1 MEKKK
6 ILLIGFSQAII
17 LTAFILLAAG
27 SSKSSTSSETQ
38 SLIRA
43 GVQGGT
49 CGALG
54 YTYVGN
60 SSDCYNTCK
69 ERGYSDFCTGS
80 DTYAC
85 FCKWNECA

>member
-6 ILLIGFSQAII
+6 ILLIGLSQAII
-17 LTAFILLAAG
+17 LTVFILLAAG
-27 SSKSSTSSETQ
+27 SSNSSTSSKTR
-38 SLIRA
+38 SLIRS
-43 GVQGGT
+43 GIQGGT

-60 SSDCYNTCK
+60 STDCSSTCK
-69 ERGYSDFCTGS
+69 ERGYSDYCTGT

-85 FCKWNECA
+85 FCK

>member
-6 ILLIGFSQAII
+6 ILLIGLSQAII
-17 LTAFILLAAG
+17 LTVFILLAAG
-27 SSKSSTSSETQ
+27 RSKSSTSSETR
-38 SLIRA
+38 SLIRS
-43 GVQGGT
+43 GIQGGT

-60 SSDCYNTCK
+60 STDCSNTCK
-69 ERGYSDFCTGS
+69 ERGYSDYCTGT

-85 FCKWNECA
+85 FCK